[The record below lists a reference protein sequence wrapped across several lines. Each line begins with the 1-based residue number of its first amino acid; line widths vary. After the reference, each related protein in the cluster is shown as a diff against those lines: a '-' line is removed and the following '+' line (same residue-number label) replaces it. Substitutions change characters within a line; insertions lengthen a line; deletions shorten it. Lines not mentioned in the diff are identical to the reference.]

1 MSTLSR
7 MSVASLAIALVGAGY
22 FSVSAERLPEAAAT
36 PKPHPQSASP
46 AAAQPA
52 APSPRALVDQ
62 YCVTCHNER
71 LKTGGLSLDKVDI
84 EHPSIAPEIWE
95 RVAHKLRVGDMPPAG
110 RPRPEP
116 AVSMGLASYL
126 EGELDK
132 AAAAIPTAGRV
143 TPHRLNRTEYTNAVR
158 DLLSLEIPVSLLPSE
173 NATGG
178 FDNIAE
184 ALTVSPMLLER
195 YMSLG
200 RQVSRLA
207 VGDAT
212 MMVAPVLYGI
222 DGSLKQRDRA
232 SEDLPFGARGVTVR
246 HSFPLDGE
254 YTVQLRLKRTQ
265 NEYIRGLGRHAQPI
279 DVRLD
284 GARVKLFDQAG
295 LMKGTPPAEGY
306 SQDDL
311 GDSEFEKNSL
321 DGDSVFEA
329 RFFATAGSHVV
340 ALALPARRWDADES
354 FVLPPGANPDEE
366 RGGNIAIK
374 TVEIAGPFGAKPSEE
389 SASRKKI
396 FTCRPTTET
405 ELEPCATKILSSIAR
420 RAYRRPVNDTDI
432 RDLLLLHG

>member
-1 MSTLSR
+1 M
-7 MSVASLAIALVGAGY
+7 
-22 FSVSAERLPEAAAT
+22 
-36 PKPHPQSASP
+36 
-46 AAAQPA
+46 
-52 APSPRALVDQ
+52 
-62 YCVTCHNER
+62 
-71 LKTGGLSLDKVDI
+71 
-84 EHPSIAPEIWE
+84 APEIWE
-95 RVAHKLRVGDMPPAG
+95 KVAHKLRVGDMPPAG

-158 DLLSLEIPVSLLPSE
+158 DLLSLEIPVSLLPTE

-232 SEDLPFGARGVTVR
+232 NEDLPFGARGVTVR

-254 YTVQLRLKRTQ
+254 YHR
-265 NEYIRGLGRHAQPI
+265 
-279 DVRLD
+279 
-284 GARVKLFDQAG
+284 
-295 LMKGTPPAEGY
+295 
-306 SQDDL
+306 S
-311 GDSEFEKNSL
+311 
-321 DGDSVFEA
+321 
-329 RFFATAGSHVV
+329 
-340 ALALPARRWDADES
+340 S
-354 FVLPPGANPDEE
+354 FG
-366 RGGNIAIK
+366 
-374 TVEIAGPFGAKPSEE
+374 
-389 SASRKKI
+389 
-396 FTCRPTTET
+396 
-405 ELEPCATKILSSIAR
+405 
-420 RAYRRPVNDTDI
+420 
-432 RDLLLLHG
+432 

>member
-36 PKPHPQSASP
+36 PKPHPQSAST
-46 AAAQPA
+46 AAQPA

-71 LKTGGLSLDKVDI
+71 LKTGGLSLDQVDI
-84 EHPSIAPEIWE
+84 EHPSMAPEIWE
-95 RVAHKLRVGDMPPAG
+95 KVAHKLRVGDMPPAG

-132 AAAAIPTAGRV
+132 AAAAIPSAGRV

-158 DLLSLEIPVSLLPSE
+158 DLLGLDIPVSLLPTE

-184 ALTVSPMLLER
+184 ALTVSPMLIER

-232 SEDLPFGARGVTVR
+232 SEDLPFGARGVTVL
-246 HSFPLDGE
+246 HSFPLDG
-254 YTVQLRLKRTQ
+254 
-265 NEYIRGLGRHAQPI
+265 
-279 DVRLD
+279 
-284 GARVKLFDQAG
+284 
-295 LMKGTPPAEGY
+295 
-306 SQDDL
+306 
-311 GDSEFEKNSL
+311 
-321 DGDSVFEA
+321 
-329 RFFATAGSHVV
+329 
-340 ALALPARRWDADES
+340 
-354 FVLPPGANPDEE
+354 
-366 RGGNIAIK
+366 
-374 TVEIAGPFGAKPSEE
+374 
-389 SASRKKI
+389 
-396 FTCRPTTET
+396 
-405 ELEPCATKILSSIAR
+405 
-420 RAYRRPVNDTDI
+420 
-432 RDLLLLHG
+432 